1 MEYSISQ
8 IDERQKYD
16 CCWDKEDFV
25 SCSLL
30 NGGVMA
36 WKSSKQEATE
46 DRVNIYHKT
55 TMRVRELTKEK
66 LGLS

>member
-1 MEYSISQ
+1 
-8 IDERQKYD
+8 
-16 CCWDKEDFV
+16 
-25 SCSLL
+25 
-30 NGGVMA
+30 MA

-46 DRVNIYHKT
+46 DRVNIYHKA